1 MGRER
6 GSRWTMPA
14 GIQIGPVHCG
24 DDPSGWRFVIRSS
37 AFETAAKPATA
48 MVMRPTKTATM
59 LRARLTVTLS
69 ISVMAPAACVTD
81 RPVRDE
87 GVRIAVAGTYASLM
101 KT

>member
-1 MGRER
+1 VH
-6 GSRWTMPA
+6 A
-14 GIQIGPVHCG
+14 DIQIGTVHCG

-37 AFETAAKPATA
+37 AFEKTAAKPATA

>member
-14 GIQIGPVHCG
+14 DIQIGTVHCG

-37 AFETAAKPATA
+37 AFETVAKSATA
-48 MVMRPTKTATM
+48 MVMRPTKMVTM
-59 LRARLTVTLS
+59 LRARLTVTVS
-69 ISVMAPAACVTD
+69 ISVMAPAVCVAD
-81 RPVRDE
+81 CPVREE
-87 GVRIAVAGTYASLM
+87 GVAIAGTYASDM